1 MQMRRKKEAQNRE
14 KRKQR
19 QILPCPNCG
28 QRLMDSAL
36 DIKTQLFTPVKG
48 RKPDYYIKCGHCGA
62 EIGVT
67 KTE

>member
-1 MQMRRKKEAQNRE
+1 MRMRRKKEAQNRE

-19 QILPCPNCG
+19 QTLPSPKCG

-36 DIKTQLFTPVKG
+36 DIQTQLFTPVKG

>member
-1 MQMRRKKEAQNRE
+1 MRRKKEAHSHVL
-14 KRKQR
+14 RKQR
-19 QILPCPNCG
+19 QILHCPNCG

-36 DIKTQLFTPVKG
+36 DIRSQLFTQVNG
-48 RKPDYYIKCGHCGA
+48 RKPDYYIKCRHCGA